1 MASQTRPDAAHVRSR
16 PAEAGDGASAV
27 RVEASGVSLRAGGQ
41 LTLRNVSV
49 SIAPG
54 ELVAVAGSS
63 GAGKTML
70 LETLAGLRHPD
81 EGTVRYD
88 GVPGQASL
96 AAFRSSLGYVPQDDI
111 IHREL
116 PLGRT
121 LEYAARLRLPAGAGP
136 ARAAG
141 AARRV
146 LGLLGLADRAD
157 VAVGSLS
164 GGERKRASIGVE
176 LLTAPRLFFLDEP
189 TSGLDP
195 VTAAGVTGL
204 LRRLADD
211 GTTVILTTHNV
222 ADLDACD
229 RIVFLASDG
238 SLAFAGSAGQAREH
252 FGTTRLEEVYQRLD
266 ARHRAAPG
274 PEPDPPEPGPAPELD
289 PEPEPGPAPE
299 PSPAR
304 EPGPI
309 PAPRPAPEPSSG
321 PGAVR
326 QWALL
331 TRRSLDILVR
341 GRLTVAILLGSPVMI
356 LLMFVVLF
364 PPDAFSPAHPG
375 PNVALMTT
383 FWIAFA
389 GFFFGLSYG
398 LPQICA
404 ELAILRREHH
414 VGVGLGPYVLS
425 KLAVLLPLLAVV
437 DAVTLA
443 VLRVL
448 HRLPATSAA
457 QTWSLFATLVLA
469 SAAALAL
476 GLLTSAAVTGPSQA
490 VVAMPMLC
498 FPQVLFSGAFLPV
511 PAMAA
516 AGRVISYAMSNR
528 WAFEGLG
535 HAAGLPALWAG
546 RGSPLGP
553 PLLASYGGTFSGPPR
568 ADWVILAG
576 FTVVFLA
583 AARLVLGARC
593 GRPARR
599 GAS

>member
-1 MASQTRPDAAHVRSR
+1 MASQTSPDAAHVRSR
-16 PAEAGDGASAV
+16 PAEAGDGASAGRLPAPRTRGM
-27 RVEASGVSLRAGGQ
+27 RVDASRVSLRAGGQ
-41 LTLRNVSV
+41 QTLRNVSV

-54 ELVAVAGSS
+54 ELVAVVGSS

-70 LETLAGLRHPD
+70 LETLAGLRRPD
-81 EGTVRYD
+81 DGTVWYD
-88 GVPGQASL
+88 GVPCHGNL
-96 AAFRSSLGYVPQDDI
+96 AAFRSWLGYVPQDDI

-136 ARAAG
+136 AQAAE

-146 LGLLGLADRAD
+146 LDLLGLADRRD

-164 GGERKRASIGVE
+164 GGERKRASVGVE

-195 VTAAGVTGL
+195 VTAAGVVRL

-238 SLAFAGSAGQAREH
+238 SLAFTGSADEALDH
-252 FGTTRLEEVYQRLD
+252 FGAARLEDVYQRLD
-266 ARHRAAPG
+266 AQRSAAADPERG
-274 PEPDPPEPGPAPELD
+274 LPEPSAGLGPGPAPGTGPD
-289 PEPEPGPAPE
+289 RSPRAGPGTGPAT
-299 PSPAR
+299 AR
-304 EPGPI
+304 P
-309 PAPRPAPEPSSG
+309 G
-321 PGAVR
+321 PGALR

-331 TRRSLDILVR
+331 TRRSVDILVR
-341 GRLTVAILLGSPVMI
+341 SRLTLAILLGSPAMI

-364 PPDAFSPAHPG
+364 PPDAFSATHPS
-375 PNVALMTT
+375 PNVTLMTM

-404 ELAILRREHH
+404 EFAILRREHH
-414 VGVGLGPYVLS
+414 VGVGLGAYVLS
-425 KLAVLLPLLAVV
+425 KLAVLLPLLALV

-443 VLRVL
+443 VLRAL
-448 HRLPATSAA
+448 HRLPATSPA

-469 SAAALAL
+469 SAAALAV

-516 AGRVISYAMSNR
+516 AGQVISYGMSNR

-535 HAAGLPALWAG
+535 HAAGLRGLWAG
-546 RGSPLGP
+546 RGSPLGA
-553 PLLASYGGTFSGPPR
+553 PLLASYGGTFSGPAR
-568 ADWVILAG
+568 TDWVILAG

-583 AARLVLGARC
+583 ATRLVLGRRC
-593 GRPARR
+593 RKD
-599 GAS
+599 AS